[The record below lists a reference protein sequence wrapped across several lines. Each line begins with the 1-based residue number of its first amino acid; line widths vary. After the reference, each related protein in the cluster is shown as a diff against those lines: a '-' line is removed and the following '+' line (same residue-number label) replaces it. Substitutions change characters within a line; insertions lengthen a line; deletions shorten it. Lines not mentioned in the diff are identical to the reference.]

1 MSGAVVR
8 KSTREAA
15 KIAIDQP
22 DRPHAR
28 NGDDALTTKT
38 GRRLTFEYN
47 RALAMLTADKKPE
60 SARVYCSHLN
70 AWWQWCEMNERT
82 PLPAAPTDLVE
93 HALALRNAGMRIGTI
108 RQRVCAVVGAAH
120 RLAGLDDPAMSPGVR
135 EVLEQASLR
144 NGEGSIRIGHRA
156 TAEVGELQAGRT
168 RNAGTAKRN
177 EQTKSSP
184 NTIRRRAAARIAS
197 AGRAAEADR
206 RRRASLRYLQGL
218 VRRGQTPDA
227 IARAL
232 NVKPVRIRH
241 WLDRRSMPPPYLG
254 LALIEVTSSRHR
266 GRSPRTISGGRIA
279 AWMTTHGSNPRAMA
293 ELLGVS
299 QTTVTNWLRDRTSPP
314 PFAAPALASAVR
326 RTKRQRLRAAT
337 TEARS
342 A

>member
-144 NGEGSIRIGHRA
+144 NGRAASGSGTGPQPRSASCRPGARV
-156 TAEVGELQAGRT
+156 TQGR
-168 RNAGTAKRN
+168 RNGTSKRN
-177 EQTKSSP
+177 
-184 NTIRRRAAARIAS
+184 RA
-197 AGRAAEADR
+197 
-206 RRRASLRYLQGL
+206 
-218 VRRGQTPDA
+218 
-227 IARAL
+227 
-232 NVKPVRIRH
+232 
-241 WLDRRSMPPPYLG
+241 
-254 LALIEVTSSRHR
+254 
-266 GRSPRTISGGRIA
+266 RT
-279 AWMTTHGSNPRAMA
+279 
-293 ELLGVS
+293 
-299 QTTVTNWLRDRTSPP
+299 
-314 PFAAPALASAVR
+314 PFAAAQPHESHRRGGRQR
-326 RTKRQRLRAAT
+326 RTGGGGR
-337 TEARS
+337 RS
-342 A
+342 AICKASSGAGRPRMPLHAL